1 MQESKEEV
9 KIVKSLVKSIQS
21 PVHSQYFIAK
31 ILEKP
36 G

>member
-9 KIVKSLVKSIQS
+9 KNVKSLVNSIQS
-21 PVHSQYFIAK
+21 PVHCQYFIAK
-31 ILEKP
+31 ILEKR